1 MSHRNPLENVFLG
14 VLQGRRAGIE
24 RHRRDPRVAT
34 YTREYLALSRSQ
46 AGLLLRPQIPC
57 RSFGELVRTR
67 FANQHRDFVV
77 RWPPPVLGDKDF
89 YRLVALVA
97 PLAESREQFG
107 GNAADLEAG
116 IPPSFV
122 ALALSL
128 ITQGADFTGERV
140 AVDLRQVCSA
150 LINLRRL

>member
-77 RWPPPVLGDKDF
+77 RRSEERRVGKEWRSRWPPDHQK
-89 YRLVALVA
+89 
-97 PLAESREQFG
+97 
-107 GNAADLEAG
+107 
-116 IPPSFV
+116 
-122 ALALSL
+122 
-128 ITQGADFTGERV
+128 
-140 AVDLRQVCSA
+140 
-150 LINLRRL
+150 